1 MSVLS
6 ALPPYTAVLTREQF
20 LFYETRTTAR
30 LLADGLTEEE
40 AVERIVSENLFQ
52 FPTEKTLRRMA
63 QTCLARL
70 KAMEDEQ
77 LVHAMATQPSDVAKQ
92 ICLYAM
98 MRQYRLVWE
107 FMLTVIGAKYRSLDL
122 SFGRKDLNEFFLRL
136 QEQDDTVASWS
147 DATVTK
153 LKQVLQKLLVE
164 NEYLDEKG
172 SDPDHEGLYGLRLFC
187 PRQGREGCV
196 CIDGVCWKHQSKC
209 GCASEDFQPL

>member
-6 ALPPYTAVLTREQF
+6 TLPPYTAVLTREQF

-52 FPTEKTLRRMA
+52 FPTEKMLRRMA
-63 QTCLARL
+63 QTCLSRL
-70 KAMEDEQ
+70 HAMDDEQ
-77 LVHAMATQPSDVAKQ
+77 LVRAVATQPSDVAKQ

-107 FMLTVIGAKYRSLDL
+107 FMLTVIGAKYCSLDL

-172 SDPDHEGLYGLRLFC
+172 SDHLNPMIICSVLEDAIRADDMEMVLPAFNCLY
-187 PRQGREGCV
+187 
-196 CIDGVCWKHQSKC
+196 
-209 GCASEDFQPL
+209 

>member
-6 ALPPYTAVLTREQF
+6 TLPPYTAVLTREQF

-52 FPTEKTLRRMA
+52 FPTEKMLRRMA
-63 QTCLARL
+63 QTCLSRL
-70 KAMEDEQ
+70 HAMDDEQ
-77 LVHAMATQPSDVAKQ
+77 LVRAVATQPSDVAKQ

-107 FMLTVIGAKYRSLDL
+107 FMLTVIGAKYCSLDL

-172 SDPDHEGLYGLRLFC
+172 SDHLNPMIICSVLEDAIRADDMEIVLPAFNCLY
-187 PRQGREGCV
+187 
-196 CIDGVCWKHQSKC
+196 
-209 GCASEDFQPL
+209 